1 MFDIVKRGSTVRREI
16 LGGATTF
23 MAMSYI
29 LFVQPAVLSKCGMD
43 AGAVF
48 MATCISSAIACV
60 LMGVLANYPIALG
73 PGMGENFFFAFA
85 LAPTMAAWGFGP
97 EAESGWQMALAL
109 TVVVGLVFLALSL
122 VGFRSAVMS
131 AIPDALKSGIAAGIG
146 LFIAVIGFSYG
157 NLVEAFPEGLVRF
170 TGLRDNPVGVLTLIG
185 LAVTMTLMA
194 FRVRGA
200 VLLGIVGVTGVALV
214 WGQVTWCGSPV
225 AMPSG
230 ISKTAGAYLPGL
242 VALGKAAVSEHA
254 VEVVTFMFVLLF
266 MDLFD
271 TVGTLVGV
279 AGRSG
284 LMKNGHL
291 PGAEKALSAD
301 AAGTVIGGCLGTST
315 VTSYIESV
323 TGVESGARTGLA
335 AVTVGVLLGL
345 AVFFQPM
352 VSMIG
357 GGIAVEQTVAVG
369 EATHTM
375 TVLKYPLIAPA
386 LIVVGAL
393 MIRTI
398 RQLDWEDATEYLPAF
413 LTMIAMPLTYSIST
427 GIAIGF
433 VSYAFGK
440 LVTRRFKQ
448 CSVLVYVFAAL
459 FVLRYAIAD

>member
-1 MFDIVKRGSTVRREI
+1 MFEIAERGSTVRREL

-29 LFVQPAVLSKCGMD
+29 LFVQPAVLSMAGMD
-43 AGAVF
+43 SGGVF
-48 MATCISSAIACV
+48 MATCISSALACI
-60 LMGVLANYPIALG
+60 LMGVLANYPIALA
-73 PGMGENFFFAFA
+73 PGMGENFFFALT
-85 LAPTMAAWGFGP
+85 LAPAMAAWGLGT
-97 EAESGWQMALAL
+97 GWEMALAM

-122 VGFRSAVMS
+122 VGFRSKVMN

-157 NLVEAFPEGLVRF
+157 NLAVAFPNGLVTF
-170 TGLRDNPVGVLTLIG
+170 PGLTGNPIGVLTLIG

-200 VLLGIVGVTGVALV
+200 ILLGILGTTVVGLV
-214 WGQVTWCGSPV
+214 WGQVAWCGVPV
-225 AMPSG
+225 SWPTGLA
-230 ISKTAGAYLPGL
+230 KTAGGYLHGMQGL
-242 VALGKAAVSEHA
+242 FSALLSEHA
-254 VEVVTFMFVLLF
+254 VEVITFMFILLF

-284 LMKNGHL
+284 LMVRGEL

-301 AAGTVIGGCLGTST
+301 AAGTVMGGCLGTST
-315 VTSYIESV
+315 VTSYIESI

-335 AVTVGVLLGL
+335 AVTAGVLMGL
-345 AVFFQPM
+345 AIFCQPLAGM
-352 VSMIG
+352 VG
-357 GGIAVEQTVAVG
+357 GGIPVEQAVVVG
-369 EATHTM
+369 GDVHTM
-375 TVLKYPLIAPA
+375 TAVKYPLIAPA

-398 RQLDWEDATEYLPAF
+398 RQIDWDDATEYIPAF
-413 LTMIAMPLTYSIST
+413 LTMIAMPLAYSIAA

-440 LVTRRFKQ
+440 LVTGRTKQ
-448 CSVLVYVFAAL
+448 CPVLVYVFAAL
-459 FVLRYAIAD
+459 FILRYAIHN

>member
-1 MFDIVKRGSTVRREI
+1 MFDIVKRGSTARREV

-29 LFVQPAVLSKCGMD
+29 LFVQPAVLSDPKCGMD
-43 AGAVF
+43 ADAVF

-73 PGMGENFFFAFA
+73 PGMGENFFFAIV
-85 LAPTMAAWGFGP
+85 LAPVMGTWGFGL
-97 EAESGWQMALAL
+97 GWQMALAL
-109 TVVVGLVFLALSL
+109 TVVVGLIFLALSL
-122 VGFRSAVMS
+122 VGFRSAVMN

-146 LFIAVIGFSYG
+146 LFIAVIGFNYG
-157 NLVEAFPEGLVRF
+157 NLVQMNAGEMMTFP
-170 TGLRDNPVGVLTLIG
+170 GLRDNPVGVLTLIG

-194 FRVRGA
+194 FRIRGA
-200 VLLGIVGVTGVALV
+200 ILLGIVGVTGVALV
-214 WGQVTWCGSPV
+214 WGQVTWCGWPV
-225 AMPSG
+225 SMPSG
-230 ISKTAGAYLPGL
+230 ITKTAGAYVPGL
-242 VALGKAAVSEHA
+242 FALGRAVVSERA
-254 VEVVTFMFVLLF
+254 VEVITFMFVLLF

-284 LMKNGHL
+284 LMKNGQL

-315 VTSYIESV
+315 VTSYIESI

-335 AVTVGVLLGL
+335 AVTVGVLLGV
-345 AVFFQPM
+345 AIFFQPLVGM
-352 VSMIG
+352 VG
-357 GGIAVEQTVAVG
+357 GGIEVEQTVVVG
-369 EATHTM
+369 EAAET
-375 TVLKYPLIAPA
+375 LKVMRYPLIAPA

-398 RQLDWEDATEYLPAF
+398 RQINWKDATEYLPAF
-413 LTMIAMPLTYSIST
+413 LTMIAMPLTSSIAA

-440 LVTRRFKQ
+440 LVTGRVKQ

-459 FVLRYAIAD
+459 FVLRYAIAR